1 VNFYFA
7 VLTQL
12 ASHLLRGKPV
22 VILSLGRIVIKYA
35 VCIVCVSRQIEHPA
49 ASFGLVGPAILD
61 PAVLN
66 FLAVDTFELDLTNV
80 SP

>member
-1 VNFYFA
+1 MNFYFA

-35 VCIVCVSRQIEHPA
+35 FCIVCVSRQIEHPA